1 MFFPSAVSSW
11 SFTLF
16 TEFLLGNFVFCVIE
30 EKKQILKTTPCHL
43 RNREGW
49 PLQGFLSRPQG
60 WALCIWMEKVILI
73 AFVTLFIPMQP
84 YWCLQSF
91 YWIHK
96 ALCVLGSQRTC
107 GSMWCGSVPWDCT
120 CDAPTLLMAEKQP
133 SPLPKRP
140 SGTAMMQH
148 LLGALSE
155 VLMKVVLS
163 HSWLEFHNCS
173 VSHPLPTSRADRITV
188 LIKDCIYFQNF
199 SEQSL
204 DLSVLHAEHGLFVL
218 KLSWCAL
225 CALRRSGSEA
235 ALSPLF
241 TFSVTAIKQQ
251 CFCCS
256 NEVLFHASAPAC
268 PGWVVS
274 PQKALCSDPF
284 ILCFHTGTLRLLQPF
299 SWRMS
304 AEILQS
310 HSLCI
315 TDRSLTW

>member
-1 MFFPSAVSSW
+1 MRAGLCRAFWADHRAEHCAFGWKWSFWLRLLHFLFPCNPIDAFKVFTEYTKRCVFQEARERVDQCGVAACPETARVMLPRCWWQKNNPALCQRGPVEQQWCSTSLGLSLRFWWRWSYPIPDLSFITAVS
-11 SFTLF
+11 
-16 TEFLLGNFVFCVIE
+16 
-30 EKKQILKTTPCHL
+30 
-43 RNREGW
+43 R
-49 PLQGFLSRPQG
+49 
-60 WALCIWMEKVILI
+60 
-73 AFVTLFIPMQP
+73 
-84 YWCLQSF
+84 
-91 YWIHK
+91 
-96 ALCVLGSQRTC
+96 
-107 GSMWCGSVPWDCT
+107 
-120 CDAPTLLMAEKQP
+120 
-133 SPLPKRP
+133 
-140 SGTAMMQH
+140 
-148 LLGALSE
+148 
-155 VLMKVVLS
+155 
-163 HSWLEFHNCS
+163 
-173 VSHPLPTSRADRITV
+173 PLPTSRADRITV

-284 ILCFHTGTLRLLQPF
+284 ILCFHKGTLRLLQPF

-304 AEILQS
+304 VEILQS